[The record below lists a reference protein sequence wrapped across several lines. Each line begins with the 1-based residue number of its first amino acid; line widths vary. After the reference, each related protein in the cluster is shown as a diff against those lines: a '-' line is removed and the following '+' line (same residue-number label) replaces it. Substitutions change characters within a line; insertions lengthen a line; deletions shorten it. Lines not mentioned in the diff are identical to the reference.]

1 MEDHTLLLKKFFKQK
16 GKNDQKRILEKKAK
30 VRSKKT
36 FQYNVQHDKFSL
48 VDANG
53 SEVISVARV
62 PKRSLQDTLHM
73 YEEHI
78 QSTQTKLLDTKYR
91 LLYEYEPITG
101 MTSLE
106 PMEKQL
112 DIFMRKRKKVI
123 GVQKKHS
130 KEDRMEEL
138 RIKMQP
144 IKEQLRGAASMEEK
158 KIYIKEYIQ
167 FNKEMLE
174 LNSAKIDDIQEI
186 TINANEEELF
196 TPVQDQTPIP
206 LNPIVINDD
215 DNSNESES
223 NSSSSNESNSSSS
236 NESNSSSSNE
246 SNSSSSSESN
256 SSSSSE
262 SNSSSSSE
270 SNSNSNSNNNNNNNN
285 YDIEEEE
292 NEQKA
297 NN

>member
-215 DNSNESES
+215 ESSNESES
-223 NSSSSNESNSSSS
+223 NSNSNSSS
-236 NESNSSSSNE
+236 N
-246 SNSSSSSESN
+246 SSSESN
-256 SSSSSE
+256 SSSSSS
-262 SNSSSSSE
+262 SNSSSE
-270 SNSNSNSNNNNNNNN
+270 SNSNENNSNSNNNNN

-292 NEQKA
+292 NEQKE

>member
-144 IKEQLRGAASMEEK
+144 IKEQLMGAASMEEK

-223 NSSSSNESNSSSS
+223 NSNSNSSS
-236 NESNSSSSNE
+236 N
-246 SNSSSSSESN
+246 SSSSESN
-256 SSSSSE
+256 SSSSE
-262 SNSSSSSE
+262 SNSISSSSNE
-270 SNSNSNSNNNNNNNN
+270 NNSNSNSNNNNN

-292 NEQKA
+292 NEQKE

>member
-223 NSSSSNESNSSSS
+223 NSSSNSS
-236 NESNSSSSNE
+236 N
-246 SNSSSSSESN
+246 SSSSESN

-262 SNSSSSSE
+262 SNSSSSE
-270 SNSNSNSNNNNNNNN
+270 SNSSSSNENNSNSNNNNN

-292 NEQKA
+292 NEQKE